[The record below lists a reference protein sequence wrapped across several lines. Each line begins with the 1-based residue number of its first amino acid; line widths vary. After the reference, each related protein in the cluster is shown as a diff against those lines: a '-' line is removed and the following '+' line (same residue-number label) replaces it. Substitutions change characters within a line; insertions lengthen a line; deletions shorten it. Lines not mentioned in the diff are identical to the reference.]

1 MLELSLYK
9 NDKVGMDNICNISG
23 RRVDVKL
30 PPIASLQFETVLAHV
45 DCCREWCLQLTNKG
59 RYLKS
64 GVYEF
69 DLAELDRYRYRQGTQ
84 HYRTLKLQL
93 PLEHVC

>member
-1 MLELSLYK
+1 MKMIKWEWVIFVRSA
-9 NDKVGMDNICNISG
+9 G
-23 RRVDVKL
+23 DVFRL
-30 PPIASLQFETVLAHV
+30 LPIASLKSEPVLAHV

-69 DLAELDRYRYRQGTQ
+69 DLAELERYRYRQGIQ

>member
-1 MLELSLYK
+1 MKMIKWEWVIFVRSA
-9 NDKVGMDNICNISG
+9 
-23 RRVDVKL
+23 RDVFKL
-30 PPIASLQFETVLAHV
+30 LPIASLKFETVLMHV

-64 GVYEF
+64 DVYEF

-84 HYRTLKLQL
+84 HY
-93 PLEHVC
+93 